1 MLVSKRIRYLLFF
14 IGCVGVMLV
23 EHPAYNGV
31 TVAACFTWLATVF
44 CLLFLFYLLL
54 IANTRLL
61 IPGFLDRQ
69 LFGFYAAGLFGS
81 TWLYASFTQHYNGF
95 LHNTIFHDEIVHTR
109 GGFWD
114 HYIYGLCC
122 TVIVSMMY
130 LTKKWADQEDQM
142 KNSKINQLQ
151 TELKYLRSQINPHF
165 LFNGLNTVYGHIHP
179 DNSQARD
186 MMVQFSDLL
195 RYNLYEADVDFISV
209 QKEIKY
215 LRNYVDLEKA
225 RSNDNVK
232 VSLTIEIENGDARIA
247 PLIFMAF
254 VENAFKHASRGD
266 NMENEIIIDVVEK
279 DNRISFNCKNTF
291 EESDNGKGGIGL
303 TNAVRRLDLL
313 YKDKYKLDID
323 KSNQI
328 YNVHLDLIL

>member
-1 MLVSKRIRYLLFF
+1 MFVSKRISYLLFF
-14 IGCVGVMLV
+14 IGCVGALLIERPV
-23 EHPAYNGV
+23 YNGD
-31 TVAACFTWLATVF
+31 TVLTCFTWLATVF
-44 CLLFLFYLLL
+44 CLLLLFYLQI
-54 IANTRLL
+54 IANTKLL
-61 IPGFLDRQ
+61 IPWFLDRQ
-69 LFGFYAAGLFGS
+69 LFSFYTAGIFAS
-81 TWLYASFTQHYNGF
+81 TWLYASLLQHYNEI
-95 LHNTIFHDEIVHTR
+95 LHNTIFHDEVVETR

-114 HYIYGLCC
+114 HFVYGLCC
-122 TVIVSMMY
+122 TVIASMMY

-165 LFNGLNTVYGHIHP
+165 LFNGLNTVYGHISP
-179 DNSQARD
+179 DNNQARD

-195 RYNLYEADVDFISV
+195 RYNLYEADVDLISL

-225 RSNDNVK
+225 RSNENVK
-232 VSLTIEIENGDARIA
+232 VILNIEIENGDSKIA

-266 NMENEIIIDVVEK
+266 NIENRIIIDVAEK
-279 DNRISFNCKNTF
+279 NNRIIFNCKNTF
-291 EESDNGKGGIGL
+291 EEGDNGKGGIGL

-323 KSNQI
+323 KSNGI
-328 YNVHLDLIL
+328 YNVHLELSL